1 MSFSEDMWVL
11 IIFVLIHIKNIQN
24 GFGFIYNQFME
35 KRKGMKHLV
44 YIFQKEY
51 DYQSELSNGFK
62 IIHDNNFSLVEE
74 G

>member
-1 MSFSEDMWVL
+1 
-11 IIFVLIHIKNIQN
+11 
-24 GFGFIYNQFME
+24 ME
-35 KRKGMKHLV
+35 KRKGMKHLL

-62 IIHDNNFSLVEE
+62 IMHENNFSLVEE